1 MATNDYHF
9 ITQWRV
15 KSTIKEVSE
24 IIGDAQALTRWW
36 PSVYLNVNVLEQGDE
51 KGLGKVVE
59 LYTKGWLPYT
69 LRWQFRVTEVRSDG
83 FTLVAWGDFDGR
95 GIWTFEQD
103 GEWVNVIYDWKIKAE
118 KPLLRYFSFIM
129 KPIFSANHHWAMAR
143 GEESLK
149 LELARLHAAN
159 TEELALIPEPPRST
173 STSPLLLA
181 LVSAAVLAALVGLSN
196 SGGLHAELMSEHALA
211 MMLVHT

>member
-9 ITQWRV
+9 ITTWHV
-15 KSTIKEVSE
+15 KSAIEEVSE
-24 IIGDAQALTRWW
+24 IIGDPLGLTNWW
-36 PSVYLNVNVLEQGDE
+36 PSVYLNVKVLEEGDE
-51 KGLGKVVE
+51 HGLGRVVS

-69 LRWQFRVTEVRSDG
+69 LRWDFRVTDVHPTG

-103 GEWVNVIYDWKIKAE
+103 GEWVNIVYDWKIKAE

-129 KPIFSANHHWAMAR
+129 KPIFSANHRWAMAK

-149 LELARLHAAN
+149 LELARRHAAN
-159 TEELALIPEPPRST
+159 QEELALIPAPPKPTPNSPV
-173 STSPLLLA
+173 PLLLVTTA
-181 LVSAAVLAALVGLSN
+181 IFASFVGLSYMVVRLLN
-196 SGGLHAELMSEHALA
+196 RD
-211 MMLVHT
+211 